1 MSTQSIRDVI
11 KQELPVLIRSDREIQ
26 ELVLELAKGRF
37 ADRGQTEDR
46 FEQLLREAQQDRE
59 ENRQEFDRVHEKLQ
73 RDREEQRQRWEE
85 QGQRWEENKRE
96 FDRVHEELQRDR
108 EENKREFDRVHEE
121 IMASAQ
127 KYESGIGALGAR
139 WGIQTEQAFRNG
151 LAAILENS
159 FGVDVVNVT
168 EYDEDGEVFGRPDQI
183 ELDVIVKNGVLIICE
198 IKSSMGKADMYVFER
213 KARFYE
219 KMHNRKA
226 DRLIVISS
234 FVDPLAEKVAEK
246 LGVETFSH

>member
-1 MSTQSIRDVI
+1 MRSQSIRDVI
-11 KQELPVLIRSDREIQ
+11 KHELPVLIRTDREIQ
-26 ELVLELAKGRF
+26 ELVLDLAKGRF
-37 ADRGQTEDR
+37 ADREQTEGR
-46 FEQLLREAQQDRE
+46 FEQLLRELQEDRE
-59 ENRQEFDRVHEKLQ
+59 ENRRA
-73 RDREEQRQRWEE
+73 
-85 QGQRWEENKRE
+85 

-108 EENKREFDRVHEE
+108 EEQREKWEENKKEFDRVHEE
-121 IMASAQ
+121 IMASAK
-127 KYESGIGALGAR
+127 KYEHGIGALGAR

-168 EYDEDGEVFGRPDQI
+168 EYDDAGEVFGCPDQV
-183 ELDVIVKNGVLIICE
+183 ELDVIVKNGKLIICE
-198 IKSSMGKADMYVFER
+198 IKSSMTRADMYIFER

-234 FVDPLAEKVAEK
+234 FVDQRAENVAEK
-246 LGVETFSH
+246 LGVEIFSHSMDVKVL